1 MQMAGLTRRVR
12 MGATV
17 AAVYLVAQSGTAM
30 AGELGAVAPQGQII
44 LNPEPGFAYI
54 VPQPR
59 MHSGLADLAPAAGR
73 ASTAED
79 EVLQAGCPASDAW
92 SVVVVRGNHGPE
104 TVHGHAVTIIPT
116 DC

>member
-1 MQMAGLTRRVR
+1 MA
-12 MGATV
+12 AF
-17 AAVYLVAQSGTAM
+17 LVAQSGTIM
-30 AGELGAVAPQGQII
+30 AGELGAAAPQGQII

-73 ASTAED
+73 ASVTD
-79 EVLQAGCPASDAW
+79 EGVTTQDGCPAPDAW

>member
-1 MQMAGLTRRVR
+1 
-12 MGATV
+12 
-17 AAVYLVAQSGTAM
+17 M

-44 LNPEPGFAYI
+44 LNPEPGFAYT

-73 ASTAED
+73 ASAAD
-79 EVLQAGCPASDAW
+79 ESGTIQVGCPASDAW
-92 SVVVVRGNHGPE
+92 SVVVVRGSHGPE